1 MHSVEKQSNLC
12 AALNLSLGCLCI
24 AQLVEHYSANAEAT
38 GSSSVEAP
46 KSFLSGLIR
55 ITLITIINAAVT
67 SSFQLQLHM
76 LRRLAHVPE
85 VTKIFMS

>member
-1 MHSVEKQSNLC
+1 MNSVNWPAPNVSVF
-12 AALNLSLGCLCI
+12 I

-38 GSSSVEAP
+38 GSNSVEAP

-55 ITLITIINAAVT
+55 ITLITITNAADT
-67 SSFQLQLHM
+67 SSFQLQLHT